1 MIHHQIIDL
10 TEYMNVPNTQGIT
23 PSQQLESM
31 TGPVP
36 LRKFL
41 DSFPIA
47 LTNLIVHEDDILRT
61 DDYRDNGLYF
71 VFDQDGKRY
80 VIQTSGNY
88 MLPEQALYMLHRYNV
103 RTLDDFLCIY
113 GVQREELDLL
123 GIQQAGEDYLFAE
136 EESEIGQSNI
146 YNPDYLPTGITVPTK
161 WRPQPTYYS
170 TAYGTYQPTTT
181 CSRITAPLTVWAP
194 SPTPPISPSPA
205 MVPIPIFSKIPT
217 YDVPS
222 FLGKGKKTRE

>member
-123 GIQQAGEDYLFAE
+123 VLNRRERIIYLLKKRVKLG
-136 EESEIGQSNI
+136 SQTSIIRTI
-146 YNPDYLPTGITVPTK
+146 YPPVLQFQLNGDPSQHITRRHMELINRLLLV
-161 WRPQPTYYS
+161 R
-170 TAYGTYQPTTT
+170 G
-181 CSRITAPLTVWAP
+181 
-194 SPTPPISPSPA
+194 
-205 MVPIPIFSKIPT
+205 
-217 YDVPS
+217 
-222 FLGKGKKTRE
+222 